1 MTLENGYNTKLSN
14 NGKNLSDGERQV
26 LCYIR
31 TIINNPKI
39 LIFDEATSK
48 IDIKTEKML
57 QNLTKEMIKNKT
69 LVTIAHRL
77 STIVDSDR
85 ILFVKDKKIVECGT
99 HKELMQ
105 LRGNYY
111 NLYMSQAETLN

>member
-1 MTLENGYNTKLSN
+1 
-14 NGKNLSDGERQV
+14 
-26 LCYIR
+26 
-31 TIINNPKI
+31 
-39 LIFDEATSK
+39 
-48 IDIKTEKML
+48 ML

>member
-1 MTLENGYNTKLSN
+1 
-14 NGKNLSDGERQV
+14 
-26 LCYIR
+26 
-31 TIINNPKI
+31 
-39 LIFDEATSK
+39 
-48 IDIKTEKML
+48 ML

-69 LVTIAHRL
+69 LITIAHRL

-111 NLYMSQAETLN
+111 NLYMSQAEALN

>member
-1 MTLENGYNTKLSN
+1 MEKDKY
-14 NGKNLSDGERQV
+14 
-26 LCYIR
+26 Y
-31 TIINNPKI
+31 PKI

>member
-1 MTLENGYNTKLSN
+1 M
-14 NGKNLSDGERQV
+14 

-39 LIFDEATSK
+39 IIFDEATSK

-57 QNLTKEMIKNKT
+57 QNLTKKMIKNKT
-69 LVTIAHRL
+69 LITIAHRL

-85 ILFVKDKKIVECGT
+85 ILFIKDNKISECGN

-105 LRGNYY
+105 LKGNYY
-111 NLYMSQAETLN
+111 NLYMSQTRVLN

>member
-1 MTLENGYNTKLSN
+1 
-14 NGKNLSDGERQV
+14 
-26 LCYIR
+26 
-31 TIINNPKI
+31 
-39 LIFDEATSK
+39 
-48 IDIKTEKML
+48 
-57 QNLTKEMIKNKT
+57 MIKNKT

-111 NLYMSQAETLN
+111 NLYMSQAEALN

>member
-1 MTLENGYNTKLSN
+1 
-14 NGKNLSDGERQV
+14 
-26 LCYIR
+26 
-31 TIINNPKI
+31 
-39 LIFDEATSK
+39 
-48 IDIKTEKML
+48 ML

-69 LVTIAHRL
+69 IITIAHRL
-77 STIVDSDR
+77 STIVDNDR

-111 NLYMSQAETLN
+111 NLYMSQAEALN